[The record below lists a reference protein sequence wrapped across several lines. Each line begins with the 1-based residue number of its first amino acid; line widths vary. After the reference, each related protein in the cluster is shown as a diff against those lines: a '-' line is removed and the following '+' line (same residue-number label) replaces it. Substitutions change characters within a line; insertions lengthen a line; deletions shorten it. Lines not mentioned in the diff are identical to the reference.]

1 MTAFGKRIREL
12 RKGRGDGHISLR
24 DLAQRVGIDFTYLS
38 KIENGKV
45 SPPSNKVIEK
55 LSRELGTDLE
65 ELLALA
71 AKVSQED
78 LREAVAQDHRI
89 GVLFRKLQSRD
100 LTEEQLERMIS
111 IAVLSESD
119 DTTDSS

>member
-45 SPPSNKVIEK
+45 PPPSNEVIEK
-55 LSRELGTDLE
+55 LARELGADLE

>member
-12 RKGRGDGHISLR
+12 RKGGGDGHISLR

-45 SPPSNKVIEK
+45 PPPSNEVIEK
-55 LSRELGTDLE
+55 LARELGVDLE

>member
-12 RKGRGDGHISLR
+12 RKGGGDGHISLR

-45 SPPSNKVIEK
+45 PPPSNEVIEK
-55 LSRELGTDLE
+55 LARELGADLE